1 MLIDHMKTVHS
12 FESFAAVISVD
23 RDTLYEWAKVHKA
36 FSDAKKIGRM
46 QCQKGLENIGK
57 GLMTGKIKGNV
68 AAWCFFMKNLTGWR
82 DDLPPEEDV
91 IEGVEFV

>member
-1 MLIDHMKTVHS
+1 MLIAHMKSVHS
-12 FESFAAVISVD
+12 FESFASVVNVD
-23 RDTLYEWAKVHKA
+23 RDTLYNWCKLFPE

-46 QCQKGLENIGK
+46 HCQAGLENIGK

-82 DDLPPEEDV
+82 DDLPPEEEN
-91 IEGVEFV
+91 IEGIDFV